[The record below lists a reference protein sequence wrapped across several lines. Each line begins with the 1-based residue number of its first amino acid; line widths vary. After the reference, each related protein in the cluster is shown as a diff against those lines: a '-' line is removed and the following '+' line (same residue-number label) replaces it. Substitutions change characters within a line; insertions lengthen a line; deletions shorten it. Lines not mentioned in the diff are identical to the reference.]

1 VSVMSSTKKLPGSHG
16 ARPFLSP
23 GRFDYFFRDQIN
35 QMAQCSHAPYRG
47 LYSQR
52 FPTRPACRV
61 ISLRWNIGFVFPG
74 AIAGGGL
81 ASSRKHEQG
90 LRRGG
95 GWAAL
100 EPAVSTGLT
109 DENEVP
115 SVADVAVTS
124 VGDTWCMGCHRLACG
139 DSTDANTVRL
149 YSAHRN
155 RT

>member
-35 QMAQCSHAPYRG
+35 QMAQCSHAPYR
-47 LYSQR
+47 SVFQR
-52 FPTRPACRV
+52 GRLAESSLCGG
-61 ISLRWNIGFVFPG
+61 ISDLFSLVP
-74 AIAGGGL
+74 IAGGGL
-81 ASSRKHEQG
+81 SSLRKHEQG

-115 SVADVAVTS
+115 SMADVAVTS

>member
-1 VSVMSSTKKLPGSHG
+1 MVRAIFLAPAGLIIFSEIKSIKWRSARTLHTAACIRSVFQRGRLAESSLCGG
-16 ARPFLSP
+16 
-23 GRFDYFFRDQIN
+23 
-35 QMAQCSHAPYRG
+35 
-47 LYSQR
+47 
-52 FPTRPACRV
+52 
-61 ISLRWNIGFVFPG
+61 ISDLFSLVP
-74 AIAGGGL
+74 IAGGGL
-81 ASSRKHEQG
+81 SSSRKHEQG

>member
-1 VSVMSSTKKLPGSHG
+1 MVRALFLAPAGLIIFSEIKSIKWRSARTLHIAAFSNAAGLPSHLF
-16 ARPFLSP
+16 AVEYRICFPWC
-23 GRFDYFFRDQIN
+23 RF
-35 QMAQCSHAPYRG
+35 
-47 LYSQR
+47 
-52 FPTRPACRV
+52 
-61 ISLRWNIGFVFPG
+61 
-74 AIAGGGL
+74 AGGGL
-81 ASSRKHEQG
+81 SSSRKHEQG

-115 SVADVAVTS
+115 SMADVAVTS